1 MQYYLSK
8 SPLPIGLYLFKMFD
22 SKLTQ
27 YFNRYRSK
35 QKLRRKRNWSQ
46 KTVYE
51 AKNVGIKQID
61 EQMRAAFAIVNET
74 VQMRRS
80 AEKNVLDL
88 CDECS
93 LPECANMAQCLR
105 IITLRMASCT
115 SVITYRVSRTELEV

>member
-1 MQYYLSK
+1 M
-8 SPLPIGLYLFKMFD
+8 
-22 SKLTQ
+22 
-27 YFNRYRSK
+27 
-35 QKLRRKRNWSQ
+35 
-46 KTVYE
+46 YE

-61 EQMRAAFAIVNET
+61 EQMRTAFAIVNET

-115 SVITYRVSRTELEV
+115 TVITYRVSRTELEV